1 MKTQET
7 KVVDLSAT
15 IKKRIYNEFHA
26 ILYKEFN
33 QTVCDINHIFGYE
46 NKHLFEVLEEAFDK
60 GGPNKT
66 RNHGP
71 IPIIDRT
78 IGSGKLSFIR

>member
-60 GGPNKT
+60 GGPNKI
-66 RNHGP
+66 RQE
-71 IPIIDRT
+71 ISYT
-78 IGSGKLSFIR
+78 IESLKLNMFVDI